1 MNPILKVL
9 TFAILAALILALP
22 APSDAADT
30 AGAPATN
37 PSTPT
42 TNPDTLTGA
51 ARFYGPVSAVD
62 PVAKTLTVDNVVYHV
77 VAESHLTKATDDSL
91 ATLADAVVGEP
102 ARGSFV
108 KSSDGKLQITKV
120 RFGKKTGGKA
130 GGGKANGGKK
140 KEAASTQPQG

>member
-1 MNPILKVL
+1 MNPIFKFS
-9 TFAILAALILALP
+9 TFTVVAALILALP

-30 AGAPATN
+30 AAAPATN
-37 PSTPT
+37 PTAPT

-62 PVAKTLTVDNVVYHV
+62 PAAKTITVDNVVYHV
-77 VAESHLTKATDDSL
+77 VPESHLTKAADDSL

-108 KSSDGKLQITKV
+108 KS
-120 RFGKKTGGKA
+120 
-130 GGGKANGGKK
+130 
-140 KEAASTQPQG
+140 